1 MATKDLPFTSAL
13 ERSAALRSKVASM
26 ERALA
31 ASPEDR
37 GLRITLLSARRMADR
52 AERELAEIAQLNQID
67 LCRYRVAKL

>member
-31 ASPEDR
+31 ASRVAE
-37 GLRITLLSARRMADR
+37 ARRVR
-52 AERELAEIAQLNQID
+52 QEIEGERTSLRD
-67 LCRYRVAKL
+67 L